1 MSRLALV
8 VAGFP
13 ASGKTLLLRN
23 ALGVD
28 QPIFGKYSQHQKE
41 FRPVRSAADHLPR
54 RVIGNLYAHFEWVDA
69 LLKDDS
75 FVPPDLLMLH
85 VDLASAVKLRDDAFP
100 YSVYRNPRFLA
111 DCLDE
116 TLASLVKRYGE
127 IVVNTVHAP
136 LEELANRYLKR
147 QHHWRLDGWGA
158 TNLDELYRSGDEDT
172 FRIVSQVCADH
183 LRRISAYRLRTDWH
197 PGFRF
202 TVTEEG

>member
-13 ASGKTLLLRN
+13 ASGKTLLLRH

-28 QPIFGKYSQHQKE
+28 QPIFGKYSQHQKKI
-41 FRPVRSAADHLPR
+41 RPVPSATDHLPR
-54 RVIGNLYAHFEWVDA
+54 RVIGNHYAHFEWVDA
-69 LLKDDS
+69 LLKDDN
-75 FVPPDLLMLH
+75 FAPPDILMLH

-136 LEELANRYLKR
+136 LQELANRYLKR
-147 QHHWRLDGWGA
+147 QHQWRLDGWGA

-183 LRRISAYRLRTDWH
+183 FGRISAYRVRTDWH

>member
-13 ASGKTLLLRN
+13 ASGKTLLLRH

-41 FRPVRSAADHLPR
+41 FRPVPSAADHLPR
-54 RVIGNLYAHFEWVDA
+54 RVIGNHYAHLEWVDN

-75 FVPPDLLMLH
+75 FAPPDILMLH

-100 YSVYRNPRFLA
+100 YSAYRNPRFLA

-116 TLASLVKRYGE
+116 TLASLVRRYGE
-127 IVVNTVHAP
+127 IAVNTVHVP
-136 LEELANRYLKR
+136 LQDLANRYLKR
-147 QHHWRLDGWGA
+147 QHLWRLDGWGA

-183 LRRISAYRLRTDWH
+183 LARISAYRVRTDWH

-202 TVTEEG
+202 TVTEDS